1 MQICYNNLATLM
13 EVHMKFVISTL
24 TILSILALSVFPSF
38 ANNRDEFPGRRQ
50 GGGTWGTDPV
60 PVEVEKI

>member
-1 MQICYNNLATLM
+1 M
-13 EVHMKFVISTL
+13 EVHMKFAISTL
-24 TILSILALSVFPSF
+24 TILSILAAFAFPSF

-50 GGGTWGTDPV
+50 GGGTWGTDLV